1 MAFTSSI
8 FLFVFFPLCLGGY
21 YLAAGGERG
30 VAALRRLR
38 LPDLFLVC
46 ASMVFYAWA
55 AFDGALWLVGYVL
68 LAFLL
73 GRVIAG
79 MPKGT
84 PARLLAAGCSVLVV
98 VLMLAYF

>member
-21 YLAAGGERG
+21 YLAAGVERG

-46 ASMVFYAWA
+46 ASMVFYA
-55 AFDGALWLVGYVL
+55 
-68 LAFLL
+68 
-73 GRVIAG
+73 
-79 MPKGT
+79 
-84 PARLLAAGCSVLVV
+84 
-98 VLMLAYF
+98 

>member
-21 YLAAGGERG
+21 YLAAGVERG

-73 GRVIAG
+73 GRVIGDAG
-79 MPKGT
+79 AAAGGRMLGAGCGAD
-84 PARLLAAGCSVLVV
+84 ARLL
-98 VLMLAYF
+98 